1 MTTMP
6 VRPEDGVRALFGIPD
21 TVAVAALVVL
31 GRPVAALRRLTR
43 APVDSFAWVDRYEG
57 GPYRPVDLLRDSPV
71 GARHRAVVKWAMAQ
85 NVLGQDLQP
94 CNFDPV
100 TGFYRDGCC
109 NTGAEDVG
117 VHTVCTR
124 VTAEF
129 LAFSASVGNDL
140 STPHPEFGFAGL
152 QPGDQWCL
160 CAARWQE
167 AFEAGMA
174 PPVVLAST
182 HAATLEWVQLGDL
195 VAHAI

>member
-1 MTTMP
+1 LGKVT
-6 VRPEDGVRALFGIPD
+6 G
-21 TVAVAALVVL
+21 VVL
-31 GRPVAALRRLTR
+31 
-43 APVDSFAWVDRYEG
+43 
-57 GPYRPVDLLRDSPV
+57 
-71 GARHRAVVKWAMAQ
+71 KWPMAQ
-85 NVLGQDLQP
+85 NVLGDTLEP

-129 LAFSASVGNDL
+129 LEFSASVGNDL
-140 STPHPEFGFAGL
+140 STPHPEFGFVGL

-167 AFEAGMA
+167 AFEAGTA

-182 HAATLEWVQLGDL
+182 HAASLEWVQLGDL